1 MHHPHGIGIFM
12 LMNLSLCCAFSDSL
26 WPFFMCVE
34 FSSRM
39 HQLHCIHHE
48 TEYSLMFVI
57 WRKKMQQTC
66 LAVRPCLRV
75 LLLLISKSSMAKKWT
90 TNDKVNDSP
99 AKLLSIL
106 IPKCNTNRNELF
118 KQKQQQ
124 KNQHNTHH
132 FFRFIDEWTSRMNET
147 VAIHILS
154 LTSMCYMHAIYFFPF
169 IFHREC
175 TR

>member
-1 MHHPHGIGIFM
+1 MA
-12 LMNLSLCCAFSDSL
+12 SAFSCS
-26 WPFFMCVE
+26 WIYPFVVPFLTLSGHFLCVLN
-34 FSSRM
+34 SVHKCTS
-39 HQLHCIHHE
+39 CIAFIMKRNIRWC
-48 TEYSLMFVI
+48 SWFDG
-57 WRKKMQQTC
+57 KKMHRTC

-99 AKLLSIL
+99 AKLLSIS

-118 KQKQQQ
+118 KQKQQ
-124 KNQHNTHH
+124 KKSAQHAS